1 MKNNETGDD
10 VLFETLSSGERQQ
23 VYSISSLLYHLS
35 NINSVWLDASGQRV
49 VYEHLNIIL
58 EEIELYFHPEL
69 QRTYLKRLFDGIKQ
83 VDIPNIKSLNICF
96 VTHSPFVLSDIPA
109 RNILALK
116 KNTTDTEKISLST
129 FGANIHEMLKNSFF
143 LRNGSI
149 GDYAT
154 WAIKQIIDT
163 LLNIAEKK
171 EAIKMDELHNKI
183 MLIDEPIVRNVLL
196 REYHKLFPLEN
207 KEQKIAE
214 LKKQIEELENL
225 K

>member
-1 MKNNETGDD
+1 
-10 VLFETLSSGERQQ
+10 
-23 VYSISSLLYHLS
+23 
-35 NINSVWLDASGQRV
+35 
-49 VYEHLNIIL
+49 
-58 EEIELYFHPEL
+58 
-69 QRTYLKRLFDGIKQ
+69 
-83 VDIPNIKSLNICF
+83 
-96 VTHSPFVLSDIPA
+96 
-109 RNILALK
+109 
-116 KNTTDTEKISLST
+116 
-129 FGANIHEMLKNSFF
+129 MLKNSFF

-163 LLNIAEKK
+163 LQNIAEKK

>member
-1 MKNNETGDD
+1 
-10 VLFETLSSGERQQ
+10 
-23 VYSISSLLYHLS
+23 
-35 NINSVWLDASGQRV
+35 
-49 VYEHLNIIL
+49 
-58 EEIELYFHPEL
+58 
-69 QRTYLKRLFDGIKQ
+69 
-83 VDIPNIKSLNICF
+83 
-96 VTHSPFVLSDIPA
+96 
-109 RNILALK
+109 
-116 KNTTDTEKISLST
+116 
-129 FGANIHEMLKNSFF
+129 MLKNSFF

-149 GDYAT
+149 GDYVT

-163 LLNIAEKK
+163 LQNIAEKK

-196 REYHKLFPLEN
+196 REYHKLFPLDN